1 MSERG
6 ILGTVATG
14 IIALI
19 IVIGVFI
26 FVERVPEG
34 RTAVVYSPSGG
45 AVKTLDPGWHLIG
58 LFEKTQQYPTRI
70 TIVKDKVT
78 VTTKDGKVVSM
89 PASYEMRVDR
99 NKVLDIFKELGSQN
113 VEQIQEGYLY
123 QRLFRASRE
132 VVSNYTVLD
141 IYGTGTN
148 EASSK
153 ITEKMAEESEELG
166 FIITN
171 VVLGTPELDEETEKA
186 INERVKAAQQL
197 EKLELEKQIAEEE
210 AERKRIEAEGQ
221 ATAEIEKAKG
231 KAEAN
236 EIIAKS
242 ITPEILEME
251 ELKARK
257 KHGWITI
264 QGHNGIIVDGK
275 DDKKKD
281 KK

>member
-1 MSERG
+1 MSSKG
-6 ILGTVATG
+6 IVG
-14 IIALI
+14 LI
-19 IVIGVFI
+19 ITGVITLFLIIGAFI
-26 FVERVPEG
+26 FIERVPEG

-45 AVKTLDPGWHLIG
+45 AVKTLDPGWHIVG

-70 TIVKDKVT
+70 TIVKDKIT
-78 VTTKDGKVVSM
+78 VTTKDGKTVSM

-99 NKVLDIFKELGSQN
+99 TKVLDIFKELGSQN

-123 QRLFRASRE
+123 QRLFRSSRA

-148 EASSK
+148 EASLK
-153 ITEKMAEESEELG
+153 ITDKMAEESEELG

-171 VVLGTPELDEETEKA
+171 VVLGTPELDEETEQA

-210 AERKRIEAEGQ
+210 AEKKRIEAEGQ
-221 ATAEIEKAKG
+221 ATAEIEQAKG
-231 KAEAN
+231 TAKAN
-236 EIIAKS
+236 DIISKS
-242 ITPEILEME
+242 ITKELLDME
-251 ELKARK
+251 EINARK

-264 QGHNGIIVDGK
+264 QGHSGIIVDESGEK
-275 DDKKKD
+275 EAKD
-281 KK
+281 K